1 MAIIYSYP
9 QKTTPAG
16 NDFLVITDSEQ
27 PAPNKNRTKSLTV
40 DNLANYVVTST
51 SGITGSGTLNTIAMF
66 TPDGQSIGDSVIT
79 QAPLGQAITVNTGLD
94 VVEDLNVT
102 GTIETSSNL
111 LVNGTTTLY
120 GPLEVNSTYYD
131 AAGDEGTDGDVLV
144 AKGTP
149 GNMVT
154 RWVSKAGTG
163 IVTGSGTLN
172 TIAMFT
178 PNGQAIGD
186 SVITQSYDF
195 INYTVSVDGIL
206 EVGETTISDGSIF
219 TALIGVNNITAGN
232 AGNVSLLGG
241 VIIGNEATDILQ
253 ITSSVSD
260 YTGTASTAA
269 GQVLVSNASSQ
280 LEWKSYS
287 ESGATFLGWARYDGA
302 ASFSNGTE
310 VTVTDGN
317 FTDPVVSLVTNQII
331 DPYTNGASGKFVFT
345 NDDLNAVYSLT
356 AVFKASAA
364 NANQTHVDINFIS
377 GATDYE
383 RLSKSIGFY
392 KGNNIV
398 DNFHEMFQFYVD
410 SDLITYGLQPRL
422 YAQGGSVKFGD
433 VIFFIQKQQ
442 QPAI

>member
-9 QKTTPAG
+9 EKITPADG
-16 NDFLVITDSEQ
+16 DFLVITDSEQ
-27 PAPNKNRTKSLTV
+27 TAPNKNRTKSLKIE
-40 DNLANYVVTST
+40 NLADYIVSST
-51 SGITGSGTLNTIAMF
+51 SGI
-66 TPDGQSIGDSVIT
+66 
-79 QAPLGQAITVNTGLD
+79 
-94 VVEDLNVT
+94 
-102 GTIETSSNL
+102 
-111 LVNGTTTLY
+111 
-120 GPLEVNSTYYD
+120 
-131 AAGDEGTDGDVLV
+131 
-144 AKGTP
+144 
-149 GNMVT
+149 
-154 RWVSKAGTG
+154 
-163 IVTGSGTLN
+163 TGSGTLN

-186 SVITQSYDF
+186 SRMVEIGYAIQVGTPTLGQATLLGDDF
-195 INYTVSVDGIL
+195 ISTKAIGTTQLTVDN
-206 EVGETTISDGSIF
+206 ISAQQGGNVI
-219 TALIGVNNITAGN
+219 LIGN
-232 AGNVSLLGG
+232 
-241 VIIGNEATDILQ
+241 VIIGDQNTDILQ

-287 ESGATFLGWARYDGA
+287 ESGATFLGWARYDGTP
-302 ASFSNGTE
+302 SFSNGTE
-310 VTVTDGN
+310 VTVLDGN
-317 FTDPVVSLVTNQII
+317 YIDPPVSLVTNQVI

-345 NDDLNAVYSLT
+345 SNDLNAVYSLT
-356 AVFKASAA
+356 VVFKASAA
-364 NANQTHVDINFIS
+364 NANQTHIDINFVS

-392 KGNNIV
+392 KGNDVV

-422 YAQGGSVKFGD
+422 YAQGGDVKFGD

>member
-1 MAIIYSYP
+1 MAIINTYP
-9 QKTTPAG
+9 TATPKGADLLIG
-16 NDFLVITDSEQ
+16 TQVKDDTIEENS
-27 PAPNKNRTKSLTV
+27 TKSFTV
-40 DNLANYVVTST
+40 DALGSYIVTST
-51 SGITGSGTLNTIAMF
+51 SGI
-66 TPDGQSIGDSVIT
+66 
-79 QAPLGQAITVNTGLD
+79 
-94 VVEDLNVT
+94 
-102 GTIETSSNL
+102 
-111 LVNGTTTLY
+111 
-120 GPLEVNSTYYD
+120 
-131 AAGDEGTDGDVLV
+131 
-144 AKGTP
+144 
-149 GNMVT
+149 
-154 RWVSKAGTG
+154 
-163 IVTGSGTLN
+163 TGSGTLN

-186 SVITQSYDF
+186 SAITQSYDF
-195 INYTVSVDGIL
+195 INYTVSVNGIL

-219 TALIGVNNITAGN
+219 TALISVNNITAGN

-287 ESGATFLGWARYDGA
+287 ESGATFLGWARYDGTP
-302 ASFSNGTE
+302 SFSNGSE

-317 FTDPVVSLVTNQII
+317 YIDPPVSLVANQII

-356 AVFKASAA
+356 VVFKASAA
-364 NANQTHVDINFIS
+364 NANQTHIDVNFIS

-392 KGNNIV
+392 KGNDVV

-410 SDLITYGLQPRL
+410 SDLITHGLQPRL
-422 YAQGGSVKFGD
+422 YAQGGTVKFGD

-442 QPAI
+442 QPAS